1 MDMDAGQ
8 ISDTKYQAHRLNV
21 PVETSFDDFRR
32 RYEAAVPAYNAEDFN
47 ALVEAN
53 ASWSDVLDLMDRSA
67 PFGFLNY
74 WSIDTQPMM
83 SLAGATARCVEY
95 MMGNHTIAERM
106 FRHDPTVMM
115 YAPLRSVIT
124 SDRDAFTSF
133 SIEQPSSVFSSFG
146 DDDIAAV
153 GVELDRKVA
162 GLLAHLDAPVP
173 PALLEM

>member
-1 MDMDAGQ
+1 MAARQ
-8 ISDTKYQAHRLNV
+8 IADTTYQAHRLSV
-21 PVETSFDDFRR
+21 PVEASFDDFRR
-32 RYEAAVPAYNAEDFN
+32 RYEAAVPSYDARAFN

-83 SLAGATARCVEY
+83 SLAGAKHRCVEY
-95 MMGNHTIAERM
+95 LMGNHTIAARM
-106 FRHDPTVMM
+106 FRHNPAVMM
-115 YAPLRSVIT
+115 YAPLRTVIT
-124 SDRDAFTSF
+124 SDRDAGTNF
-133 SIEQPSSVFSSFG
+133 SIDQPSSLFSSFG

-173 PALLEM
+173 PALLNT